1 MKPGISQRAQVAV
14 YLTKDGSEIR
24 ELIHPDTHPVRNQ
37 SLAEASL
44 QPGQRTALHRHRQS
58 EEIYHVLAG
67 IGRMT
72 LGSDEF
78 DVAPGDSILIPPG
91 SAHRIA
97 NTGIAVLRL
106 LCCCA
111 PAYAH
116 ADTDLIEVE

>member
-1 MKPGISQRAQVAV
+1 MKRGVSHRDQVAA
-14 YLTKDGSEIR
+14 YSTKDGSEIR
-24 ELIHPDTHPVRNQ
+24 ELIHPDSHPARNQ

-58 EEIYHVLAG
+58 EEIYYVLAG
-67 IGRMT
+67 SGRMI
-72 LGSDEF
+72 LDSDEF
-78 DVAPGDSILIPPG
+78 SVSAGDSILIPPG
-91 SAHRIA
+91 SAHCIA
-97 NTGIAVLRL
+97 NTGIEALRL